1 MTFSDPHSPT
11 SVFPLPDR
19 ITGKLPIS
27 HWAVYI
33 HILTTRLEQDLPGC
47 DKAEYIN
54 LALGQLQMIS
64 YGNAALDSLAVS
76 RAVDLPACHPLII
89 NVGVQ
94 ERPPAR
100 RFVWCSG
107 EESWEAQE
115 GQGCVEEM
123 LEARVRFLNRG

>member
-11 SVFPLPDR
+11 AMFPLPDR
-19 ITGKLPIS
+19 ITGKLPTS

-54 LALGQLQMIS
+54 LALSHLQMIS

-76 RAVDLPACHPLII
+76 RAVDLPAWHPLIVK
-89 NVGVQ
+89 VGVH
-94 ERPPAR
+94 EGPPAR
-100 RFVWCSG
+100 RFLWSPG

-123 LEARVRFLNRG
+123 LEEGVRFLNRG